1 MVHINFVCKVPF
13 PHGINI
19 EKVWKEGRI
28 FEIYISILFKLIN
41 MNTHIVYFKNKYYYC
56 NILQG
61 EETYAVSLSYYFYS
75 ISIETGSIETP
86 RESSGLVVMN
96 ERRPRGA
103 NRLLLRLSE
112 QTGTW

>member
-1 MVHINFVCKVPF
+1 MAKIPCSAVEKYANMVHVNFVCKVPF
-13 PHGINI
+13 PHGINT

-28 FEIYISILFKLIN
+28 FDIYISILFKLIN

-75 ISIETGSIETP
+75 ISIETGRIETP
-86 RESSGLVVMN
+86 RIIRVSGH
-96 ERRPRGA
+96 E
-103 NRLLLRLSE
+103 
-112 QTGTW
+112 